1 MIYLTLLFIKHYYVD
16 FVLQTEEMVKGKGI
30 YFNLSG
36 IHHSVQHALFTLII
50 TAMFIP
56 DITVAFAFALFDF
69 FIHYHTDYVKMRF
82 GNRDMMTPAFWN
94 QLGLDQLSHSLT
106 YIILATVLMLL

>member
-1 MIYLTLLFIKHYYVD
+1 MIYLTLLFIKHYYID

-36 IHHSVQHALFTLII
+36 IHHSFQHAVVTMLLTLI
-50 TAMFIP
+50 FIP
-56 DITVAFAFALFDF
+56 DIGIAFAFGMFDF
-69 FIHYHTDYVKMRF
+69 LIHYHTDYAKMRF
-82 GNRDMMTPAFWN
+82 GTRDMMTPAFWN

-106 YIILATVLMLL
+106 YVILATVMMLL

>member
-30 YFNLSG
+30 YMNLSG
-36 IHHSVQHALFTLII
+36 LHHSVQHALFTMILTMI
-50 TAMFIP
+50 FIP
-56 DITVAFAFALFDF
+56 DVAIAAVFAFFDF
-69 FIHYHTDYVKMRF
+69 FVHYHTDWVKMRF
-82 GNRDMMTPAFWN
+82 GTRDVTTPAFWN

-106 YIILATVLMLL
+106 YVIMATVMMLL

>member
-36 IHHSVQHALFTLII
+36 IHHSAQHALFTALI
-50 TAMFIP
+50 TL
-56 DITVAFAFALFDF
+56 AFVGDPGIAAVFGAFDF
-69 FIHYHTDYVKMRF
+69 LIHYHTDWAKMKY
-82 GNRDMMTPAFWN
+82 GTRDMMTSAFWN

-106 YIILATVLMLL
+106 YIILASVLMLL